1 MESSGQNT
9 GVSNFSLL
17 QGILPTKGLNPGAG
31 SGQACGQGVR
41 DESQGTDIEDL
52 SEENP
57 SSSLLQHSVSLN
69 HLRLLEFILCLESH
83 FLK

>member
-1 MESSGQNT
+1 MGT
-9 GVSNFSLL
+9 
-17 QGILPTKGLNPGAG
+17 AG

-41 DESQGTDIEDL
+41 GESQGTDVEDL

-69 HLRLLEFILCLESH
+69 HLRHLGDSGNRGTTLEFLSP
-83 FLK
+83 FL

>member
-1 MESSGQNT
+1 MGT
-9 GVSNFSLL
+9 
-17 QGILPTKGLNPGAG
+17 AG

-41 DESQGTDIEDL
+41 DESYGTDVEDL